1 MSDQTAI
8 TPYDKFKTLIISDN
22 VRSMITD
29 ASGGDVAF
37 ASRIVSNLLTV
48 VGQRN
53 DLLECKPES
62 ILRSACQAAALGLVL
77 EPALG
82 QAHLVPFNSRDGKK
96 AQLIVG
102 YKGYRTLALNTG
114 RYKNLN
120 VAPWYTGERIIEDRL
135 TGDVQIDG
143 DPIEPK
149 EIAGYIGVLAEKN
162 GGPKYYLHMTLDEI
176 RDHAKK
182 YSKSYN
188 QSDSPWKNEFHAM
201 CAKTIVR
208 LLLVRNGTFSIGA
221 AATLA
226 EVEKQEEAGE
236 VIDSTWQE
244 REIPETEPTHENG
257 NGKVAGGFDPVAL
270 LVDNKLSQ
278 NAYSATNLLANYVPD
293 DVKGDAEKLTAWARI
308 YRGWRD
314 LDTTAEVAAEHATKG
329 EMPL

>member
-1 MSDQTAI
+1 MTDQTSI
-8 TPYDKFKTLIISDN
+8 TPYEKFKALIISDN
-22 VRSMITD
+22 TRDMIAD
-29 ASGGDVAF
+29 AAGGDAAF

-53 DLLECKPES
+53 DLLECRPES

-82 QAHLVPFNSRDGKK
+82 QAHLVPFNSKDGKK

-120 VAPWYTGERIIEDRL
+120 VAPWYVGERIIEDRL
-135 TGDVQIDG
+135 TGDVQIEG
-143 DPIEPK
+143 EPTEPK

-221 AATLA
+221 ASTLA
-226 EVEKQEEAGE
+226 EVEKQEDGNEI
-236 VIDSTWQE
+236 IDTTWQE
-244 REIPETEPTHENG
+244 REIPETEPEPSNQSS
-257 NGKVAGGFDPVAL
+257 NGFDPVAL
-270 LVDNKLSQ
+270 LIENKLSQ
-278 NAYSATNLLANYVPD
+278 NDYAANNLLTNYVPA
-293 DVKGDAEKLTAWARI
+293 DVKGNAEKLLAWARI

-314 LDTTAEVAAEHATKG
+314 LDATAEVAADHATKG
-329 EMPL
+329 EVPQ